1 MSLPYLNEIVCI
13 DALEL
18 LRALPDKS
26 VDVVLTDPPYNLT
39 NAAFEVELDLV
50 ALGKELFRVIKE
62 RGAIISTAAQP
73 FTSKM
78 VMAWFDYFQYE
89 WIWRKSR
96 KTNFLNA
103 KIMPLAAHESIL
115 VFGHKKPNYYPQM
128 KKGKMQEVKTNDR
141 NSHLYGNLKN
151 NQIPDDIYYPD
162 SVLEIK
168 HDDDLSITY
177 TQRPN
182 KLKRHPTQKPL
193 ELWQYLISTY
203 SLENQVILDPFCG
216 SGTTA
221 LAARN
226 LGRQFICGDLSP
238 DYVAMANLRLQN
250 SDPFQDSTLKTG
262 EKQLSLFRDM
272 G

>member
-18 LRALPDKS
+18 LKTLPDKS
-26 VDVVLTDPPYNLT
+26 IDVILTDPPYNIT
-39 NAAFEVELDLV
+39 SATFEVELDLV

-89 WIWRKSR
+89 WIWRKTR

-115 VFGHKKPNYYPQM
+115 VFGRKKPNYYPQM
-128 KKGKMQEVKTNDR
+128 KKGRMQKKGYGDRETDLYRGFNSAAKINDT
-141 NSHLYGNLKN
+141 
-151 NQIPDDIYYPD
+151 YYPNSILD
-162 SVLEIK
+162 YS
-168 HDDDLSITY
+168 HDEDVSSSKW
-177 TQRPN
+177 N
-182 KLKRHPTQKPL
+182 HPTQKPL

-203 SLENQVILDPFCG
+203 SLENQIILDPFCG

-221 LAARN
+221 ISARN
-226 LGRQFICGDLSP
+226 LGRNFICGDLSP
-238 DYVAMANLRLQN
+238 EYVAMANLRLRN
-250 SDPFQDSTLKTG
+250 SDPFQDSALKTG